1 MVKSYF
7 NANFRPSSLK
17 NEWIMVNLV
26 IFGLVWFYMVRSVGI
41 VRTYFYEK
49 FLASSLTNE

>member
-1 MVKSYF
+1 
-7 NANFRPSSLK
+7 
-17 NEWIMVNLV
+17 MVNLV

-49 FLASSLTNE
+49 FLVSSLTNE

>member
-1 MVKSYF
+1 
-7 NANFRPSSLK
+7 
-17 NEWIMVNLV
+17 MVNLV